1 MLWFFLF
8 HKINTIREMQGFS
21 MGSTT
26 IFCFEKFQYCSGR
39 DISLLEE
46 STKGILELELL
57 DYIYKRKDRINIKLR
72 FDFQNQ
78 ILRLT
83 WEKII
88 RIFSKIKSVLEILIL
103 SFLFNKCSSNEVKV
117 FPLYSLSAGK
127 CTSPTNQNF

>member
-1 MLWFFLF
+1 
-8 HKINTIREMQGFS
+8 

-83 WEKII
+83 
-88 RIFSKIKSVLEILIL
+88 
-103 SFLFNKCSSNEVKV
+103 
-117 FPLYSLSAGK
+117 
-127 CTSPTNQNF
+127 